1 MKHSKLITSI
11 VASIAIVAICAPAI
25 TSADEKSELKGQSEK
40 VTYEDLNLGKE
51 AGAHVLYRRLQQ
63 ASKKVCGVEALKSRK
78 MSAQEASTSRHC
90 YSQTLTAAVDRFDN
104 EHLARIHTR

>member
-1 MKHSKLITSI
+1 MKHSKFFTCLVS
-11 VASIAIVAICAPAI
+11 SIAIVAICAPAI

-63 ASKKVCGVEALKSRK
+63 ASKRVCGVEALKSRK
-78 MSAQEASTSRHC
+78 LSAQEASTSRHC
-90 YSQTLTAAVDRFDN
+90 YKQTLTAAVDKFDN
-104 EHLARIHTR
+104 EHLASIHTR

>member
-1 MKHSKLITSI
+1 MKHSKFITCLVSG
-11 VASIAIVAICAPAI
+11 IAIVAICTPVIA
-25 TSADEKSELKGQSEK
+25 SADEKSELKGQSEK

-63 ASKKVCGVEALKSRK
+63 ASKKVCGVESLKSRK

-104 EHLARIHTR
+104 KNLASMHTR

>member
-1 MKHSKLITSI
+1 MKHSKFITCLVSG
-11 VASIAIVAICAPAI
+11 IAIVAICAPVI
-25 TSADEKSELKGQSEK
+25 TSADEKSEFKGQSEK

-78 MSAQEASTSRHC
+78 LSAQEASTSRHC
-90 YSQTLTAAVDRFDN
+90 YKQTLTAAVDRFDN
-104 EHLARIHTR
+104 KHLASIHTR